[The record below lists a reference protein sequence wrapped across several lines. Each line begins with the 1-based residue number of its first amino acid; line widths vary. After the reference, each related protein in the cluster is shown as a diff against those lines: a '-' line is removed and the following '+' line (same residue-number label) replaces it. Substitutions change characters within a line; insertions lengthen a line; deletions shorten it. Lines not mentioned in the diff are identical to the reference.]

1 MVTGNWLS
9 KARPGA
15 LEQLGVPKK
24 ASETSCATHCRFVCP
39 QVERR
44 LAKVRKFVAPWAVY
58 RADHDAVLPFHW
70 ACSIDGPLDRAQQ
83 SLNLSLSPSRLS
95 PGPLTS
101 PLAGDDE
108 VKFLKRSA
116 SAGALQVR
124 VWALQEL
131 CIMCQSNC
139 PLHATL
145 YSAGPCPLRVKEDAR
160 GANCNFVHMHVWPS
174 ANYTLSVATV

>member
-1 MVTGNWLS
+1 MCSRATWCTQKSLRYVL
-9 KARPGA
+9 RYPMPIC
-15 LEQLGVPKK
+15 VPAGGEAMK
-24 ASETSCATHCRFVCP
+24 
-39 QVERR
+39 RR

-101 PLAGDDE
+101 PLAGDDD

-131 CIMCQSNC
+131 CIMCRSNC

-145 YSAGPCPLRVKEDAR
+145 YSAGPCPLRVKEDAAR
-160 GANCNFVHMHVWPS
+160 TAILFTCMHGHH
-174 ANYTLSVATV
+174 